1 MGYLNKATITVD
13 AILTNRGREI
23 LAEGGRGELDITKFA
38 VGDDEIDYGLY
49 NTAHPEGTDYYGAI
63 IENMPIL
70 EATPD
75 EQQIMRY
82 KLVSLDSLGAPFVN
96 ADTGIIIVP
105 TIDGFDNVSLTQ
117 NTTKASSLT
126 SIAPQIKT
134 NPSYAEGYT
143 LIVADATFFEIYSA
157 GVEGVGG
164 GTLLNTLETIN
175 ANGSITLKFDNT
187 ENTANP
193 RAYFSFRSKGVA
205 GTTTATLFG
214 NKTGATKTITITVA

>member
-96 ADTGIIIVP
+96 TDTGVIIVP
-105 TIDGFDNVSLTQ
+105 TIDGFDNVSLTKD
-117 NTTKASSLT
+117 TTKASSQT
-126 SIAPQIKT
+126 SLGPQIKT

-143 LIVADATFFEIYSA
+143 LIVADATFFQIYSA
-157 GVEGVGG
+157 GVEGATG
-164 GTLLNTLETIN
+164 GTLLNTVETIN